1 MGAETAVGKILLVI
15 GKAGAAV
22 GKAAKAAAP
31 VVADVASVA
40 VPVATTGFSFAQAR
54 AAGEQRKEA
63 QTAIDAAF
71 QDVQSRLDKDRFA
84 NISYS
89 TKGLELGM
97 DTAKRIAQD
106 TLQRQAASE
115 RGVFGGGRALEQVQ
129 RFQQQAAATYDDKA
143 TNLALRKA
151 IGLQQQDMKA
161 ADLQLQNIAGLQTM
175 LQNQMAMEQ
184 AYLKAGLKGVGG
196 MLAGLQ
202 SDEPE
207 FPDTEDDVDLTED
220 VVDTNTFGPG
230 GADGGGYQ
238 PPLSSN

>member
-1 MGAETAVGKILLVI
+1 MAEGTAVFNILAGIKTGAKAV
-15 GKAGAAV
+15 AGAV
-22 GKAAKAAAP
+22 KAAAP
-31 VVADVASVA
+31 VVKDVASVA

-54 AAGEQRKEA
+54 AAGEQKKEA

-184 AYLKAGLKGVGG
+184 AYLKAGLKGVGS

-207 FPDTEDDVDLTED
+207 FPETEDDVDLTED
-220 VVDTNTFGPG
+220 VVDTNTFGTG
-230 GADGGGYQ
+230 GAAGGGYQ
-238 PPLSSN
+238 PPPMSN

>member
-1 MGAETAVGKILLVI
+1 MAEGTAIFKILSGI
-15 GKAGAAV
+15 KTGAKAVAG
-22 GKAAKAAAP
+22 AAKAAAP
-31 VVADVASVA
+31 VVKDVASVA

-63 QTAIDAAF
+63 QSAIDSAF
-71 QDVQSRLDKDRFA
+71 QDVQSRLDRDRFA

-115 RGVFGGGRALEQVQ
+115 RGVFGGGRALEQLQ

-161 ADLQLQNIAGLQTM
+161 ADVQLQNLAGLQSM
-175 LQNQMAMEQ
+175 LQNQMALEQ
-184 AYLKAGLKGVGG
+184 AYLKSGFQGLSG

-202 SDEPE
+202 SEEPE
-207 FPDTEDDVDLTED
+207 FPDTEDNVDLTED
-220 VVDTNTFGPG
+220 VVNPNTFGPG
-230 GADGGGYQ
+230 SEGGGFYQ
-238 PPLSSN
+238 PPPMMS